1 VANEINKITPFLWFN
16 GNAEE
21 AVDYYLSVFPN
32 SKKSGGLPGE
42 DGKPLT
48 IGFELEGLSFT
59 ALNGNRDFPFTNAVS
74 FVVKCKDQT
83 EIDHYWNTFLKDGG
97 KELACGWITDKF
109 GLPWQIV
116 PAEIFHLLKKPKV
129 MQAMMQMKKF
139 VIADLEAAAKE

>member
-1 VANEINKITPFLWFN
+1 MAIETNKITPFLWFN

-32 SKKSGGLPGE
+32 SKKLGGLPGA

-48 IGFELEGLSFT
+48 IGFELEGLAFT

-74 FVVKCKDQT
+74 FVVKCKDQA
-83 EIDHYWNTFLKDGG
+83 EIDHYWNTFLEDGG

-116 PAEIFHLLKKPKV
+116 PTEIFHLLQNPKV